1 MTTLLKS
8 VRRKI
13 LGETRAIPLGV
24 AATILLAYLTRGLLP
39 HGEWQTAGA
48 FALAAAMIADGP
60 LASPLCARGIGSVRS
75 RSSSWN
81 TRMLP
86 VRPSSTSGT
95 HSTRPTHRCSCCSS
109 QRQRRPPPMLRA
121 VVFAMTSG
129 GSSAIAQVSAH
140 WRSRL

>member
-48 FALAAAMIADGP
+48 FALAAAMVATLIFSLPADIRGP
-60 LASPLCARGIGSVRS
+60 NNQPAG
-75 RSSSWN
+75 
-81 TRMLP
+81 
-86 VRPSSTSGT
+86 
-95 HSTRPTHRCSCCSS
+95 TRPDPNTTTRND
-109 QRQRRPPPMLRA
+109 P
-121 VVFAMTSG
+121 
-129 GSSAIAQVSAH
+129 
-140 WRSRL
+140 